1 MQLEQRALRYSA
13 MLVKGAGAVY
23 NLEVSLLDRKG
34 GSRRKGN
41 WLFMKC
47 VMKELSIQTTVKPLA
62 ARHER
67 LMMHFLMCFHPPFAL
82 NLLLFPLSSDYS
94 ANVCFQ
100 LTDFQHLNHFHSLC
114 NGSKVSGAK
123 CVWLAAD

>member
-1 MQLEQRALRYSA
+1 

-82 NLLLFPLSSDYS
+82 NLQFFPLSSDYS
-94 ANVCFQ
+94 ANVCFPANRLPTLEPFSQ
-100 LTDFQHLNHFHSLC
+100 LM
-114 NGSKVSGAK
+114 
-123 CVWLAAD
+123 